1 MTHNHHRLIRVAF
14 LLLAFAC
21 SASAPALPPKKQSMS
36 TAKPTFYYVFDALCG
51 WCYGFS
57 PTMQRIAAQY
67 QDKLQFEVISG
78 GMVTGQRIGPIGQ
91 VAGYIRTAYKDVERT
106 TGTKFGPGFLQGT
119 LAKGT
124 ATFSSIE
131 PAKALATFRNHKPQ
145 QALAFAHTLQH
156 AIYFDGVAP
165 TDLDAFADLAAKQGI
180 DKAGFLREA
189 RSREVEQQML
199 KEFRTSDSLGVQG
212 FPTLFLM
219 RNGKLVKLAEG
230 YVAEKELMARIERV
244 LTAK

>member
-1 MTHNHHRLIRVAF
+1 MTPHFHRFFRLSF
-14 LLLAFAC
+14 LLLALAC
-21 SASAPALPPKKQSMS
+21 SASTSALSPAQFSMPVE
-36 TAKPTFYYVFDALCG
+36 KPTFYYVFDALCG

-67 QDKLQFEVISG
+67 KDKLQFEVISG

-91 VAGYIRTAYKDVERT
+91 VAGFIRTAYKDVERT

-131 PAKALATFRNHKPQ
+131 PAKALATFRNHKPHE
-145 QALAFAHTLQH
+145 ALAFAHSLQH

-180 DKAGFLREA
+180 EKAGFLKEA

-219 RNGKLVKLAEG
+219 RNGKLVKLSEG
-230 YVAEKELMARIERV
+230 YVPEKELVARIERV
-244 LTAK
+244 LTAR

>member
-1 MTHNHHRLIRVAF
+1 MPVE
-14 LLLAFAC
+14 
-21 SASAPALPPKKQSMS
+21 
-36 TAKPTFYYVFDALCG
+36 KPTFYYVFDALCG

-67 QDKLQFEVISG
+67 KDKLQFEVISG

-91 VAGYIRTAYKDVERT
+91 VAGFIRTAYKDVERT

-131 PAKALATFRNHKPQ
+131 PAKALATFRNHKPHE
-145 QALAFAHTLQH
+145 ALAFAHMLQH

-180 DKAGFLREA
+180 EKAGFLKEA

-219 RNGKLVKLAEG
+219 RNGKLVKLSEG
-230 YVAEKELMARIERV
+230 YVPEKELVARIERV
-244 LTAK
+244 LTAR